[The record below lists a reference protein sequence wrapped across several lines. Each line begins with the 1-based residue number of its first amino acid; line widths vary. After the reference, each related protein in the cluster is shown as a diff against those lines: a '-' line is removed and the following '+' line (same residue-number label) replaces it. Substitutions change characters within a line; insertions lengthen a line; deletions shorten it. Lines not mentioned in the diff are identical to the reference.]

1 MIQLVAFLGNPG
13 KEYERTRHNVGW
25 LLAEGLS
32 FYGDLSWQRKH
43 QGRLATLE
51 KERLVSLTA
60 RAFGKPEGKGGAEN
74 MDTDRGRAAFRDPH
88 QRAVT
93 SQAQFTTSP
102 TSGDSDTKGALPS
115 RVYFLFPETYMN
127 LSGKSVRAV
136 ADFYRIP
143 HSEILV
149 VHDELELPFGTISL
163 KYGGGL
169 GGHNGLRSCRA
180 ELGTADFW
188 RLRIGIGR
196 PEHQDIAGYVLS
208 PFTREES
215 AFLTDILRQGAHL
228 LETVLISGPER
239 FLPEWN
245 KKKVISV
252 QEPGAQ

>member
-51 KERLVSLTA
+51 KERLVSLRA
-60 RAFGKPEGKGGAEN
+60 GAFGKPEETAGTGNTASDTSTTFKG
-74 MDTDRGRAAFRDPH
+74 PH

-93 SQAQFTTSP
+93 PQAQFTTSP

-143 HSEILV
+143 HNEILV

-215 AFLTDILRQGAHL
+215 QLLADILRQGAHL

-239 FLPEWN
+239 FVPEWN

-252 QEPGAQ
+252 

>member
-51 KERLVSLTA
+51 KERLVSLRA
-60 RAFGKPEGKGGAEN
+60 GAFGKPEETAGTGNTASDTSTTFKG
-74 MDTDRGRAAFRDPH
+74 PH

-93 SQAQFTTSP
+93 PQAQFTTSP

-143 HSEILV
+143 HNEILV

-215 AFLTDILRQGAHL
+215 QLLADILQQGARL
-228 LETVLISGPER
+228 LEALLTSGPEQ
-239 FLPEWN
+239 FVPEWN

-252 QEPGAQ
+252 

>member
-13 KEYERTRHNVGW
+13 KEYEKTRHNVGW
-25 LLAEGLS
+25 LLAERLS

-43 QGRLATLE
+43 QGRLAILE
-51 KERLVSLTA
+51 KEKLLSLTEKNT
-60 RAFGKPEGKGGAEN
+60 GIPEGKTGGGISQSQKGPSPA
-74 MDTDRGRAAFRDPH
+74 TGAHHTAG
-88 QRAVT
+88 T
-93 SQAQFTTSP
+93 SQAHSAASP
-102 TSGDSDTKGALPS
+102 TSGGSDIKGTLPS
-115 RVYFLFPETYMN
+115 RIYFLFPETYMN

-215 AFLTDILRQGAHL
+215 QLLADILQQVARL
-228 LETVLISGPER
+228 LEALLTSGPEQ
-239 FLPEWN
+239 FVPEWN

-252 QEPGAQ
+252 